1 MQESLFDFNDVLYTK
16 ISNPFRHQ
24 LLKWIGNKQKFAHE
38 IIKCFPDFNTY
49 YEPFLGSGGVLGT
62 LKPHRAVA
70 SDILAPL
77 MEIWFCLSKEP
88 ELLKSWY
95 EDRWIKMKSNDKKA
109 FYEQVKQSYNRFPN
123 GADLLFLSR
132 TCYGGV
138 IRFRKN
144 DGFMSTPVGAH
155 EPMHPRKFDIVVD
168 IWHERTKDT
177 VFQNEDFEKVLID
190 AKCGDLVYCDPPYYF
205 SQSILYGSQK
215 FSFHRLI
222 EVIDYLK
229 KKGVY
234 VALSIDGSKHSG
246 KTKWSLDIPKGLFEE
261 QLIISNGRSML
272 KRFQM
277 LGESLEEHEV
287 TDRLLLT
294 YRI

>member
-1 MQESLFDFNDVLYTK
+1 
-16 ISNPFRHQ
+16 
-24 LLKWIGNKQKFAHE
+24 
-38 IIKCFPDFNTY
+38 
-49 YEPFLGSGGVLGT
+49 
-62 LKPHRAVA
+62 
-70 SDILAPL
+70 
-77 MEIWFCLSKEP
+77 MEIWFCLSEQP
-88 ELLKSWY
+88 DLLKSWY
-95 EDRWIKMKSNDKKA
+95 GDRWTEMKNSDKKT
-109 FYEQVKQSYNRFPN
+109 FYEQVKESYNRSPN

-138 IRFRKN
+138 IRFRKS

-155 EPMHPRKFDIVVD
+155 EPMHPHKFARIVD
-168 IWHERTKDT
+168 IWHERTKGT
-177 VFQNEDFEKVLID
+177 VFQNEDFEKVLIN
-190 AKCGDLVYCDPPYYF
+190 AKYGDLVYCDPPYYF
-205 SQSILYGSQK
+205 SQSILYGSQE

-222 EVIDYLK
+222 EVIDHLK
-229 KKGVY
+229 RKGVY

-246 KTKWSLDIPKGLFEE
+246 KTKWRLDIPKGLFEE
-261 QLIISNGRSML
+261 ELIISGGRSML